1 MSEAN
6 GDREPQRASQR
17 GKHAL
22 SYGKAP
28 KSQQARPDCQ
38 TETEQQQPLISAKK
52 VIAKSVRS
60 SQNKKINLAPTS
72 TRDSERGGK
81 QGQLDGNDCDD
92 ARAKFLLQPTGP
104 LSVHHQMRKHGKRSR
119 EEAGPNDDG
128 TDYQE
133 RKMDALNGLG
143 SCKSGGAQIAYNSTD
158 SKANKK
164 KIDIKNLINQSKIK
178 RLQNNLK

>member
-1 MSEAN
+1 
-6 GDREPQRASQR
+6 
-17 GKHAL
+17 
-22 SYGKAP
+22 
-28 KSQQARPDCQ
+28 
-38 TETEQQQPLISAKK
+38 
-52 VIAKSVRS
+52 
-60 SQNKKINLAPTS
+60 
-72 TRDSERGGK
+72 
-81 QGQLDGNDCDD
+81 
-92 ARAKFLLQPTGP
+92 
-104 LSVHHQMRKHGKRSR
+104 MRKHGKRSR